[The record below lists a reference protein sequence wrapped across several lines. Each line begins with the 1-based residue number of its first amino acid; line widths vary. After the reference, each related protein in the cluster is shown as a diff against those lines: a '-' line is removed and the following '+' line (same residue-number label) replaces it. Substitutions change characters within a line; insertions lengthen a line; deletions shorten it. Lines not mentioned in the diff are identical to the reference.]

1 MERSRQEKRFLRLI
15 SVNNR
20 NTKIERHFCCE
31 KAEMLFCRWQG
42 KAILL
47 CRLLIPR
54 EYLLL
59 SENVLVLNKMQ
70 IG

>member
-1 MERSRQEKRFLRLI
+1 MG
-15 SVNNR
+15 
-20 NTKIERHFCCE
+20 RHFCCE
-31 KAEMLFCRWQG
+31 KAEMLFCRWRG